1 MFMESTRQ
9 KKVSRLVQK
18 ELADII
24 LKKGHEIAPGKMISI
39 TQVRISPDLSLA
51 KAYISIFPT
60 VNKDDVL
67 EALKANVKSI
77 RYDLGLKVKLQ
88 LRIVPE
94 LAFYLDDSLDY
105 IDNLDKLLKT

>member
-1 MFMESTRQ
+1 MIMESTRQ
-9 KKVSRLVQK
+9 KKVARLVQK

-24 LKKGHEIAPGKMISI
+24 MKKSRELAPGKMISI

-51 KAYISIFPT
+51 KAYMSIFPT
-60 VNKDDVL
+60 SNKEEVL
-67 EALKANVKSI
+67 KGMIDNTKSI
-77 RYDLGLKVKLQ
+77 RYDLGTKVKSQ

>member
-1 MFMESTRQ
+1 MVMESTRQ
-9 KKVSRLVQK
+9 KKVARLVQK

-24 LKKGHEIAPGKMISI
+24 LKKGHEFAPGKMISI

-60 VNKDDVL
+60 VNKEKVL
-67 EALKANVKSI
+67 EGMKDIAKSI
-77 RYDLGLKVKLQ
+77 RFDLGLKVKSQ

-105 IDNLDKLLKT
+105 IDNLDKLLKS

>member
-1 MFMESTRQ
+1 MESTRQ
-9 KKVSRLVQK
+9 KKVARLVQK

-24 LKKGHEIAPGKMISI
+24 IKKGRELAPGKMISI

-60 VNKDDVL
+60 SNKEEVL
-67 EALKANVKSI
+67 KGMIDYTKSI
-77 RYDLGLKVKLQ
+77 RYDLGVKVKSQ

-94 LAFYLDDSLDY
+94 LAFILDDSLDY
-105 IDNLDKLLKT
+105 IDNLDKLLKS